1 MKETV
6 ISELIGLVFSIL
18 MLLISSVLVPALS
31 AWLKSKTQNEK
42 VKAIITDI
50 SSTVETAVNMYEQTT
65 VTKLK
70 AAGEWDAKSQNQVL
84 QDVIDEVVYNLM
96 DSTLEA
102 FTENRKDVSEVV
114 KRYIESYIQSQKC
127 AK

>member
-1 MKETV
+1 
-6 ISELIGLVFSIL
+6 